1 MLYSERT
8 FDGERV
14 VLHGNF
20 YRDCTFK
27 NCELVY
33 DGDPSP
39 TFHNNQFVDSVF
51 VFTGPAL
58 RTLYFLGNMYR
69 AGEGGQEVVEE
80 TFNDIK
86 MGNIHG
92 AEASTIIPNT
102 TDHSLKARHTQ

>member
-1 MLYSERT
+1 MNYHNQV
-8 FDGERV
+8 FDNQRV
-14 VLHGNF
+14 ELHGNS

-39 TFHNNQFVDSVF
+39 TFHNNRFIDSSF

-69 AGEGGQEVVEE
+69 AGEGGKEVVEQTLE
-80 TFNDIK
+80 DMK
-86 MGNIHG
+86 EGRIHG
-92 AEASTIIPNT
+92 HEVKTSPPHELSAASP
-102 TDHSLKARHTQ
+102 HTH